1 MLQAIGLTSAPRRNQ
16 PLAVDDLTFEAR
28 PGKVTVLLGERGAG
42 KTSALRLILRL
53 DPGRGVALF
62 RGRTLDRVP
71 HPTRE
76 IGVLLGDVPG
86 HPSRS
91 ARGHLRMLSAVA
103 GVPVAR
109 ADEVLEVVGLSGLAD
124 QRLGTFSLGM
134 DRRLGLAAALL
145 GDPHTLVLDE
155 PAHELSPRETA
166 WLHGLLRGYATQG
179 GAVLVTSRD
188 PLEAAR
194 IADQVVTIDH
204 GRLVADQAVDDFA
217 RTRLRPRVVVRTPLA
232 DRLAHV
238 LDAEADAGVA
248 DEVTGAAAGPPMEV
262 INEGGGRLSV
272 YNSSCAAVGE
282 TAYRHG
288 ILVHRL
294 AEEVGD
300 TGPVAPLPRA
310 DGRQPAAGPAG
321 LPGTAFHLAEVS
333 PATPG
338 TPGTPGTPP
347 GTLRASGASGD
358 SGAAPGRADVRGR
371 STRPARPG
379 RPARSGQTGSAAR
392 SALPPRVQPRLP
404 AADPAWPLRYEL
416 RRATGVR
423 TAWVVAAAALLVS
436 VLASVLLAR
445 TGSPEPR
452 LFTGWPTLLP
462 LPPAAFGA
470 GFLGALSFGQEFRYP
485 ALAPD
490 QGTVPRRLGLLGA
503 KLAVT
508 AAAAL
513 LLALASVTLDAA
525 AVGLLFGDVTVG
537 PSGELIVALAGWAGL
552 TLGCAWAGLL
562 AAGLFR
568 STALGLVAVLA
579 VPTLVVPVLG
589 GLLAEP
595 AARSLVGLPERLRSA
610 AVVQW
615 PSGMDQGVSAALRL
629 VSQPVGWGLALSLTA
644 LLGAYVLTVFRGRP
658 R

>member
-1 MLQAIGLTSAPRRNQ
+1 MIQAIGLTSAPRRNQ

-91 ARGHLRMLSAVA
+91 ARGHLRMLSAAA

-166 WLHGLLRGYATQG
+166 WLHGLLRGYAVQG

-188 PLEAAR
+188 PKEAAR
-194 IADQVVTIDH
+194 VADQVVTIDH

-217 RTRLRPRVVVRTPLA
+217 RTRLRPRVAVRTPLA

-238 LDAEADAGVA
+238 LDSEAGAGGAGDA
-248 DEVTGAAAGPPMEV
+248 TGAADAGPPMEV
-262 INEGGGRLSV
+262 VNEGGGRLSV

-282 TAYRHG
+282 AAYRHG

-294 AEEVGD
+294 TEEVGD
-300 TGPVAPLPRA
+300 TGPVTPLPRA
-310 DGRQPAAGPAG
+310 DGRQPAAHPAV
-321 LPGTAFHLAEVS
+321 P
-333 PATPG
+333 
-338 TPGTPGTPP
+338 PP
-347 GTLRASGASGD
+347 GAHDATGAPGAPAAPANPADAASGRAGS
-358 SGAAPGRADVRGR
+358 AGRAEAAR
-371 STRPARPG
+371 S
-379 RPARSGQTGSAAR
+379 ARSGRAAAR

-404 AADPAWPLRYEL
+404 ASDPVWPLRYEL
-416 RRATGVR
+416 RRAAGVR

-452 LFTGWPTLLP
+452 LFTGWPALLP

-470 GFLGALSFGQEFRYP
+470 GLIGALSFGQEFRYP

-508 AAAAL
+508 AGAAL

-537 PSGELIVALAGWAGL
+537 PSGELAVALVGWAGL

>member
-1 MLQAIGLTSAPRRNQ
+1 MIQAIGLTSAPRRNQ

-91 ARGHLRMLSAVA
+91 ARGHLRMLSAAA

-166 WLHGLLRGYATQG
+166 WLHGLLRGYAVQG

-188 PLEAAR
+188 PKEAAR
-194 IADQVVTIDH
+194 VADQVVTIDH

-217 RTRLRPRVVVRTPLA
+217 RTRLRPRVAVRTPLA

-238 LDAEADAGVA
+238 LDSEAGAGGAGDA
-248 DEVTGAAAGPPMEV
+248 TGAADAGPPMEV
-262 INEGGGRLSV
+262 VNEGGGRLSV

-282 TAYRHG
+282 AAYRHG

-294 AEEVGD
+294 TEEVGD
-300 TGPVAPLPRA
+300 TGPVTPLPRA
-310 DGRQPAAGPAG
+310 DGRQPAAHPAV
-321 LPGTAFHLAEVS
+321 P
-333 PATPG
+333 
-338 TPGTPGTPP
+338 PP
-347 GTLRASGASGD
+347 GAHDAAEAPGAPAAPANPADAASGRAGSAG
-358 SGAAPGRADVRGR
+358 SAEAAR
-371 STRPARPG
+371 S
-379 RPARSGQTGSAAR
+379 ARSGRAAAR

-404 AADPAWPLRYEL
+404 ASDPVWPLRYEL
-416 RRATGVR
+416 RRAAGVR

-452 LFTGWPTLLP
+452 LFTGWPALLP

-470 GFLGALSFGQEFRYP
+470 GLIGALSFGQEFRYP

-508 AAAAL
+508 AGAAL

-537 PSGELIVALAGWAGL
+537 PSGELAVALVGWAGL

>member
-1 MLQAIGLTSAPRRNQ
+1 MIQAIGLTSAPRRNQ

-28 PGKVTVLLGERGAG
+28 PGKVTVLLGEHGAG
-42 KTSALRLILRL
+42 KTSALRLVLRL

-86 HPSRS
+86 HPSRT
-91 ARGHLRMLSAVA
+91 ARGHLRMLSAAA
-103 GVPVAR
+103 GVPVTR

-145 GDPHTLVLDE
+145 GDPHSLVLDE

-166 WLHGLLRGYATQG
+166 WLHGLLRGYASQG

-188 PLEAAR
+188 PKEAAR
-194 IADQVVTIDH
+194 LADQVVTIDH
-204 GRLVADQAVDDFA
+204 GRLVADQVVDDFA
-217 RTRLRPRVVVRTPLA
+217 RTRLRPRVAVRTPLA

-238 LDAEADAGVA
+238 LDSEADAGRA
-248 DEVTGAAAGPPMEV
+248 ANAAGPAGATGSMSAADAGSRAASRMEV
-262 INEGGGRLSV
+262 VNEGGGRLSV

-282 TAYRHG
+282 VAYRHG

-294 AEEVGD
+294 TEEVGD

-310 DGRQPAAGPAG
+310 DGRRPAPYPTGLTDTTDPTALAGAVDPAG
-321 LPGTAFHLAEVS
+321 S
-333 PATPG
+333 PPRTPE
-338 TPGTPGTPP
+338 TPE
-347 GTLRASGASGD
+347 
-358 SGAAPGRADVRGR
+358 APGRPGAPLGR
-371 STRPARPG
+371 AEAR
-379 RPARSGQTGSAAR
+379 ARSARNGRAATR

-404 AADPAWPLRYEL
+404 ASDPAWPLRYEL
-416 RRATGVR
+416 RRTAGVR
-423 TAWVVAAAALLVS
+423 TAWVAAAAALLVS

-470 GFLGALSFGQEFRYP
+470 GFIGALSFGQEFRYP

-513 LLALASVTLDAA
+513 LLALASVALDAA

-537 PSGELIVALAGWAGL
+537 PSGELAVALAGWAGL